1 MFSHRA
7 PSASTTHYEQRHH
20 GTSARH
26 RRARPEAGVHH
37 PVARPPSDRPQV
49 VVIGGG
55 FAGLEA
61 TKKFKGENVDVT
73 LIDRSNHHLF
83 QPLLYQVAT
92 AGLTPANIARPLREI
107 FRHQENVEVILSE
120 VRRVDTAARK
130 VITEDLVVPY
140 DFLILATRS
149 APQLLRPRRMGKV
162 RARPEKPGRRRR
174 NPQAAAYSLRGR
186 GKSRR
191 SGRTRRGDDLRH
203 RRRRPDWRRNGG
215 SHQRDRPAHDDA
227 RFPLHQFRPGED
239 YHHRGSAAHSLGASR
254 RSFRSA
260 AKSSWSRSE

>member
-1 MFSHRA
+1 MSSTTTVPPPATAA
-7 PSASTTHYEQRHH
+7 PVLKPASTT
-20 GTSARH
+20 
-26 RRARPEAGVHH
+26 

-120 VRRVDTAARK
+120 VRRVDTASRK

-140 DFLILATRS
+140 DFLILATGARHS
-149 APQLLRPRRMGKV
+149 YFGHDEWEKFAPGLKNLADAVEIRKRLLTAFEV
-162 RARPEKPGRRRR
+162 AEKAVD
-174 NPQAAAYSLRGR
+174 QAERDAAMTFVIVG
-186 GKSRR
+186 G
-191 SGRTRRGDDLRH
+191 G
-203 RRRRPDWRRNGG
+203 PDWRRNGG
-215 SHQRDRPAHDDA
+215 SHQRDCPAHDDA

-239 YHHRGSAAHSLGASR
+239 YHHRGSAAHSLGLPGGAFGQR
-254 RSFRSA
+254 
-260 AKSSWSRSE
+260 